1 MRIVVDTNVFV
12 SGVFFTGPPYSILDA
27 WRRGIVRIVLS
38 LDILDEYRRVGEE
51 LAEEF
56 SDVDIYP
63 MLDLLTVKSIIVDA
77 PPLPQ
82 QVCRDPDDDK
92 FLACAVAGKVKRVI
106 SGDKALLDTSG
117 YAGVAVLRP
126 RDFVERYLKKRRE

>member
-27 WRRGIVRIVLS
+27 WRRGIVRIVMS
-38 LDILDEYRRVGEE
+38 LDILDEYRRVGEK

-56 SDVDIYP
+56 SAVDLHP

-77 PPLPQ
+77 PPLPR

-92 FLACAVAGKVKRVI
+92 FLACAVAAKVKRVI
-106 SGDKALLDTSG
+106 SGDKALLD
-117 YAGVAVLRP
+117 
-126 RDFVERYLKKRRE
+126 FVERYLKKRRE